1 MRDIPEC
8 LSRRYQVLDELV
20 EDLTLMASTQ
30 GTRNQCPKEAND
42 ASVKLMCEFW
52 NILKE
57 NPDCN
62 LTQAVRERMGLDNK
76 ANFSF
81 RPHRMTCFM
90 AEQEEPNT
98 NEGEQKKR
106 TCCVKRVE
114 SPKQNEN
121 PESKSSGC
129 CSSKSISPRSTN
141 EGLPLSKVLCNLKEA
156 VSFDKKC
163 NARIGELVEAQKQL
177 KEQIQQLEEREKEGT
192 ELLKQAECMW
202 SCMEAAYKMKVK
214 ESLERQSN
222 LLKQMKEIETSNTK
236 WRKNKKDLEN
246 QVVNVD
252 KCCKEIKD
260 KHQEKNNDI
269 KCIRMEI
276 DNFKDRIEKNTKQ
289 LAAVKKSFDN
299 KKKASDAKVA
309 SLSAEMTKM
318 KKVAEDE
325 KNYKME
331 KEQEGSKY
339 IKEARDDLQKIYRLL
354 LQKKLENEDLRAEKQ
369 TLLQELDLLK
379 KTCEQ
384 CKDKCQGK
392 EKTIL
397 DELGKVDAEIAGYKA
412 RCIQCHQSIDTTDVR
427 KFCVDCPRCVEQRDC
442 LYKDGYCC
450 HDTSIDCVCMNTK
463 EKFMDNVF
471 DNMYSVLEKQIKSPN
486 GKAVANAVLD
496 CLKKSRNGK
505 LNEPTRKKLQE
516 FVLTSVKKNLEL
528 TIVGGAVKTRCEMDP
543 DTYNQLML
551 CLKLVKPSKPPKED
565 KGTVAKKEPCPR
577 WGETSECNC
586 PKGPKGCICTK
597 KGLPNQS
604 DLESCPTKDKDN
616 AGEVTTCPLKEPA
629 PCSSESGIHKEPS
642 AVGKEVASR
651 KPESCNDK
659 KCAFSK
665 NMRAAQCVLGP
676 DSLITSSK
684 NFKTKVPLI
693 PDISVLEDQIVCKC
707 GSTPMKPCPCKTD
720 TQYLKIGVD
729 QLTEGTIASN
739 SERDE
744 VLIDN
749 YDNESEKLK
758 EIVEKI
764 NGQSHS
770 TEKKELQKMVD
781 KSENIAK
788 STKSDEL
795 KSRTLYKKQLSLGK
809 SNKKAT
815 RNDKRH
821 LKNQL
826 TNLTKTPSGSVAM
839 EFDKDTIKQ
848 IEKQLKRNREIH
860 ATIVKTDSGHHMVN
874 FSTCDCSNTDIFV
887 FKKSL
892 SGSLLM
898 EIDKNNVTK
907 DKTIPEEKD
916 SKNSVSVNMPLDNLD
931 QIKTKQSIIGLNND
945 EGEIPKHNCDQNLTT
960 TTTIHKENKQNTNTK
975 NTITS
980 ENNTLILYK
989 LLIKDANQDLD
1000 CPLAVLQET
1009 KSSNYILNVDMEYE
1023 KPFKKTMKEH
1033 FGSDF
1038 ECPIELSRK
1047 SPGSIVVD
1055 FVDNKDTIVPNAVIT
1070 RSKSG
1075 NITIKANL
1083 KIVSNQF
1090 NIRKSFSS
1098 QGKRA
1103 SEVFS
1108 KIINRLPGLNTECAD
1123 IRYFKDKK
1131 SCSDSNLLHKVKIKV
1146 QNQQNLLSESSVLL
1160 KRTSS
1165 GRYAVVLNKDS
1176 KKSFINNLKRYVSSD
1191 SHGKVPIKRT
1201 ENGEIIILLNN
1212 ETNENNQYDSLKITS
1227 SGNIYV
1233 IVDENSLKNI
1243 PNKIKNKTGRIDKDA
1258 SAVQIVESKNVTTT
1272 CNAVPDSCD
1281 SCNSK
1286 KCVCGEVLRHGV
1298 DDIRFDIDDTKC
1310 VKSFKFCSIEDSHYD
1325 CKKFKCRYKIPNK
1338 YSESFSKTDRQKPR
1352 DKSPHIVIRQC
1363 SCRPES
1369 KNETTSN
1376 EQQLFYVSQSVC
1388 PFHKDRHETVS
1399 NELIEISALC
1409 NNPQKMDNEDEDY
1422 GNSYKSQPGDHKLYF
1437 EQNDSDYLKF
1447 LPPQLPPFL
1456 CGYRNT

>member
-707 GSTPMKPCPCKTD
+707 GSTPMKPCPCKTEIKSD
-720 TQYLKIGVD
+720 SRERIIEEVMGRYIDVTPIEKVKIMDEKYYTG
-729 QLTEGTIASN
+729 LNKGENKNGHIRSN
-739 SERDE
+739 SHVKKGKKLNMSQKRTSFVCQPSSSYIFEDL
-744 VLIDN
+744 VN
-749 YDNESEKLK
+749 YKGALPINICSK
-758 EIVEKI
+758 ENSACSIHRAKNI
-764 NGQSHS
+764 NVQPKSH
-770 TEKKELQKMVD
+770 
-781 KSENIAK
+781 
-788 STKSDEL
+788 
-795 KSRTLYKKQLSLGK
+795 
-809 SNKKAT
+809 
-815 RNDKRH
+815 H
-821 LKNQL
+821 LKN
-826 TNLTKTPSGSVAM
+826 
-839 EFDKDTIKQ
+839 
-848 IEKQLKRNREIH
+848 
-860 ATIVKTDSGHHMVN
+860 IVVN
-874 FSTCDCSNTDIFV
+874 ILNERRDEWKN
-887 FKKSL
+887 SL
-892 SGSLLM
+892 SYPV
-898 EIDKNNVTK
+898 VT
-907 DKTIPEEKD
+907 
-916 SKNSVSVNMPLDNLD
+916 N
-931 QIKTKQSIIGLNND
+931 
-945 EGEIPKHNCDQNLTT
+945 
-960 TTTIHKENKQNTNTK
+960 
-975 NTITS
+975 
-980 ENNTLILYK
+980 
-989 LLIKDANQDLD
+989 
-1000 CPLAVLQET
+1000 
-1009 KSSNYILNVDMEYE
+1009 
-1023 KPFKKTMKEH
+1023 
-1033 FGSDF
+1033 
-1038 ECPIELSRK
+1038 
-1047 SPGSIVVD
+1047 
-1055 FVDNKDTIVPNAVIT
+1055 
-1070 RSKSG
+1070 
-1075 NITIKANL
+1075 IKANTAVDSESCL
-1083 KIVSNQF
+1083 G
-1090 NIRKSFSS
+1090 S
-1098 QGKRA
+1098 QGHYFAVIKSQTLIKSEHYATDKSIQSGKPLFWSCIGGSVKNIVKNFIFKVCNTNCYHPVNNLQRA
-1103 SEVFS
+1103 V
-1108 KIINRLPGLNTECAD
+1108 
-1123 IRYFKDKK
+1123 DKK
-1131 SCSDSNLLHKVKIKV
+1131 FCEGICLLTHSENESGDATENEVELNIDS
-1146 QNQQNLLSESSVLL
+1146 QCGDNQQNKAADEN
-1160 KRTSS
+1160 TT
-1165 GRYAVVLNKDS
+1165 NKTLE
-1176 KKSFINNLKRYVSSD
+1176 NLQNKYKRYCSMAMYNEIKTDVDLVYINESFENSSRNSNGIGFSSSD
-1191 SHGKVPIKRT
+1191 
-1201 ENGEIIILLNN
+1201 L
-1212 ETNENNQYDSLKITS
+1212 S
-1227 SGNIYV
+1227 S
-1233 IVDENSLKNI
+1233 
-1243 PNKIKNKTGRIDKDA
+1243 
-1258 SAVQIVESKNVTTT
+1258 
-1272 CNAVPDSCD
+1272 
-1281 SCNSK
+1281 
-1286 KCVCGEVLRHGV
+1286 
-1298 DDIRFDIDDTKC
+1298 
-1310 VKSFKFCSIEDSHYD
+1310 
-1325 CKKFKCRYKIPNK
+1325 
-1338 YSESFSKTDRQKPR
+1338 
-1352 DKSPHIVIRQC
+1352 
-1363 SCRPES
+1363 
-1369 KNETTSN
+1369 
-1376 EQQLFYVSQSVC
+1376 EQ
-1388 PFHKDRHETVS
+1388 
-1399 NELIEISALC
+1399 
-1409 NNPQKMDNEDEDY
+1409 
-1422 GNSYKSQPGDHKLYF
+1422 
-1437 EQNDSDYLKF
+1437 
-1447 LPPQLPPFL
+1447 
-1456 CGYRNT
+1456 